1 MVSRANTPRGGTKP
15 YLDPLARHNQP
26 HAADG
31 KPRHQKLKHGPNKRK
46 NRRRRLPKVPSGG
59 LDLLPPLIQLRRQR
73 PKPRTT
79 GGRREQLR
87 PPRLYKLHARPH
99 HRREPRRASRPAC
112 ARRSRWEE
120 GQPPQNG
127 SKCTRKTYPATVP
140 APRYKSFPAS
150 GCTENTLPP
159 AGSASECSPQPGAPT
174 AAFARA
180 GEWIRGRQMLAH
192 GHKRG
197 TYMPPVR
204 LAVN

>member
-73 PKPRTT
+73 SKPRTM
-79 GGRREQLR
+79 GCRREQLR

-120 GQPPQNG
+120 GQTRRPEASAHGKPTQQPCPLLVINLFPHRAAQKILYRPQDLRLNARRSPGRRPQLSRGLGNG
-127 SKCTRKTYPATVP
+127 SGGGKCWPTGT
-140 APRYKSFPAS
+140 
-150 GCTENTLPP
+150 
-159 AGSASECSPQPGAPT
+159 SAAPT
-174 AAFARA
+174 CP
-180 GEWIRGRQMLAH
+180 Q
-192 GHKRG
+192 
-197 TYMPPVR
+197 
-204 LAVN
+204 